1 MGSHQNNDKKLHTWH
16 ELLGGQLILMCEPQ
30 MSKNAFLGA
39 NQNEKKQT
47 FCGGQIFYAKKW
59 LKLL

>member
-30 MSKNAFLGA
+30 MSKNDFLGA
-39 NQNEKKQT
+39 NWNEKNRRFVEVRFFTPKS
-47 FCGGQIFYAKKW
+47 G
-59 LKLL
+59 